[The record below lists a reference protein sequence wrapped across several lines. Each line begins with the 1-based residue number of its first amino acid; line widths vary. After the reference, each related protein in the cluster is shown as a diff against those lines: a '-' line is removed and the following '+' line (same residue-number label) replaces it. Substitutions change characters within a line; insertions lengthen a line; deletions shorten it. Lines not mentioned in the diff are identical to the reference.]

1 MHLVK
6 KLGIIMGLSDK
17 LKLVKEVG
25 EEIITETE
33 LKNLLETKKHLS
45 AYDGFEPSFGKAPIH
60 FAIYRAINIKK
71 LMKAGIRFKL
81 LLADY
86 FAFLNNKLGGDLKK
100 IQKVGEYFLEV
111 WKAAGV
117 KTRKVKV
124 YWTSDIVKSRA
135 YWDIVLRIARL
146 MSIKRALRATTIMGR
161 IKGELQSAAQV
172 FYPAMQ
178 VADIFHLGVDICQ
191 LGMDQ
196 RKANVLAREL
206 APKLGFKKPVLVH
219 HHILIGLRGLQK
231 KKSIE
236 ARMIASKM
244 SKTDPSSCIY
254 VHDSFEEIKKK
265 LDKAYCPIK
274 RTEGNPL
281 IEYCK
286 YLIFSQ
292 FDKMRIER
300 SDKFGGNIIVG
311 SFNELVSMYEKGKLH
326 PNDLKFN
333 VALYLD
339 DMVRPIRRY
348 FERKRKAKK
357 LYETVSKYVSTR

>member
-1 MHLVK
+1 MD
-6 KLGIIMGLSDK
+6 INTR
-17 LKLVKEVG
+17 LKLIKEVG
-25 EEIITETE
+25 EEIITEAE
-33 LKNLLETKKHLS
+33 LRKLLETKKSIS
-45 AYDGFEPSFGKAPIH
+45 AYDGFEPSGLAPIH
-60 FAIYRAINIKK
+60 FAVYRAINLKK
-71 LMKAGIRFKL
+71 LMKAGVKFNL

-86 FAFLNNKLGGDLKK
+86 FAFLNNKLGGDLSK

-124 YWTSDIVKSRA
+124 HWTSNMVKNRK
-135 YWDIVLRIARL
+135 YWNKVLRIGRL
-146 MSIKRALRATTIMGR
+146 MSIKRGLRATTIMGR
-161 IKGELQSAAQV
+161 IEGELQSAAQI

-206 APKLGFKKPVLVH
+206 APKLGWKKPVIVSH
-219 HHILIGLRGLQK
+219 HMLLGLKGLQK
-231 KKSIE
+231 KKD
-236 ARMIASKM
+236 ADATMIASKM
-244 SKTDPSSCIY
+244 SKSDPSSCIY
-254 VHDSFEEIKKK
+254 VHDTFDEIKKK

-274 RTEGNPL
+274 KIDGNPL

-300 SDKFGGNIIVG
+300 SDKFGGNIEVG
-311 SFNELVSMYEKGKLH
+311 GFDQLIKMYRAGKLH
-326 PNDLKFN
+326 PADLKFN
-333 VALYLD
+333 VALYLE
-339 DMVRPIRRY
+339 DMISPIRKH
-348 FERKRKAKK
+348 FEKKRKARK
-357 LYETVSKYVSTR
+357 LYNFVKNQKITK